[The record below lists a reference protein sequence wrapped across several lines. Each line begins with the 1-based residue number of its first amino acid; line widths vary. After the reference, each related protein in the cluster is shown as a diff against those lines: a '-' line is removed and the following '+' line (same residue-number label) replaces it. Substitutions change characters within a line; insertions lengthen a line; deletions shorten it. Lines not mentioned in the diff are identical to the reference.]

1 MTHATSRPLALSRDI
16 LERLS
21 VRTRLLAWAPLPM
34 LLLGTAVLQYFDHRW
49 YANVVLVAILV
60 LFAFGQVVAFRQ
72 FRTLSRTSRHT
83 IQALAALERL
93 EDHPDPAA
101 FRGCVQALAPGH
113 VRDLVLS
120 WLDLGERGNEGRG
133 LHLLENARERRD
145 ILDSKLLG
153 VHVSLNRNILK
164 LGFLGTLVGLLLT
177 FPPMRAAV
185 MGLSNSG
192 GEMKFINDIAA
203 AIDEDAYAI
212 QATLISMGF
221 SLFLE
226 ALVLQLLERLLVGFQ
241 LVDSHLGDWYIL
253 GLRPWLA
260 RFSAEMGTESV
271 SGGAASSDGAGQA
284 EFARQEKA
292 RLEQA
297 ARDARR
303 EHERRQEDLAEFESR
318 HGALL
323 AGRAGA
329 AKDRP

>member
-1 MTHATSRPLALSRDI
+1 MTLGSSRPLVQSRDI
-16 LERLS
+16 LDRLS
-21 VRTRLLAWAPLPM
+21 LRTRLLAWAPLPM
-34 LLLGTAVLQYFDHRW
+34 IVLGAGVLHYFDPRW
-49 YANVVLVAILV
+49 YLSVVLVAILA
-60 LFAFGQVVAFRQ
+60 LFAFGQVVAFLQ
-72 FRTLSRTSRHT
+72 FRTLSRTSGRT
-83 IQALAALERL
+83 IRALAALERL
-93 EDHPDPAA
+93 EEHPDPHA
-101 FRGCVQALAPGH
+101 FRACLQALEPGH

-133 LHLLENARERRD
+133 LQLLEHARERRD

-185 MGLSNSG
+185 MGLSSSG

-260 RFSAEMGTESV
+260 RFAPNAVTESV
-271 SGGAASSDGAGQA
+271 AGGSSARAEQA
-284 EFARQEKA
+284 EFALREKA

-323 AGRAGA
+323 GA
-329 AKDRP
+329 RPASAKDRP